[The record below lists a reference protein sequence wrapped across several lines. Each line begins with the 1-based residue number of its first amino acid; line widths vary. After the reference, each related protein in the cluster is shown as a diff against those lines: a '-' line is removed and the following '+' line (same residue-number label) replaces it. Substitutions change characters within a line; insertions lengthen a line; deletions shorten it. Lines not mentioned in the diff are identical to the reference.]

1 VKRLILLADDSPT
14 IQRLVT
20 QMFTGGEFDVLAVS
34 NGDAAVRKFEEL
46 HPDLIL
52 ADIYMPGKNGY
63 EVCAA
68 VKKHPELGDT
78 PVVLLAG
85 AFDAFDEETA
95 SQVGAAAHITKPF
108 EPNALVSLVASLA
121 SKEGRPRTVAAPGP
135 APAPA
140 REPAPIAQVA
150 PVAAIT
156 ASAAA
161 PSTVP
166 AAPLT
171 LEVAP
176 LALEVAKLTLETAT
190 TAPAAVVSEQP
201 KASSV
206 DAEEVPVAAPVLVS
220 APAPTIKEP
229 PKDESP
235 EAIKP
240 VTAESRATP
249 ADSSDLLG
257 LQDLFKPQPPASVS
271 DAEIERIAQLVI
283 QKLSTQV
290 IENVAWDVVPD
301 ITTKV
306 LKEELKR
313 RS

>member
-1 VKRLILLADDSPT
+1 MKRLILLADDSPT

-20 QMFTGGEFDVLAVS
+20 QMFAGGEFDVVSVS
-34 NGDAAVRKFEEL
+34 NGDAAVRKFEEIR
-46 HPDLIL
+46 PDLIL

-85 AFDAFDEETA
+85 AFDAFDDETA

-108 EPNALVSLVASLA
+108 EPQALLSLVSSLA
-121 SKEGRPRTVAAPGP
+121 PKEGRPRTAP

-140 REPAPIAQVA
+140 LAPTSVPAPAAAMALAATPVPIPEATPSLSAPSGLTLVVREEEKLTLAAEEKPAVQESSPSPAPAPAPAVEQPPKIAVPA
-150 PVAAIT
+150 VVKPVAVE
-156 ASAAA
+156 S
-161 PSTVP
+161 P
-166 AAPLT
+166 AAP
-171 LEVAP
+171 
-176 LALEVAKLTLETAT
+176 
-190 TAPAAVVSEQP
+190 
-201 KASSV
+201 
-206 DAEEVPVAAPVLVS
+206 
-220 APAPTIKEP
+220 
-229 PKDESP
+229 
-235 EAIKP
+235 
-240 VTAESRATP
+240 
-249 ADSSDLLG
+249 ADGGDLLG
-257 LQDLFKPQPPASVS
+257 LQDLFKPSSSNATVS

-313 RS
+313 QS

>member
-1 VKRLILLADDSPT
+1 MKRLILLADDSPT

-20 QMFTGGEFDVLAVS
+20 QMFAGGEFDVVSVS
-34 NGDAAVRKFEEL
+34 NGDAAVRKFEEIR
-46 HPDLIL
+46 PDLIL

-85 AFDAFDEETA
+85 AFDAFDDETA

-108 EPNALVSLVASLA
+108 EPQALLSLVSSLA
-121 SKEGRPRTVAAPGP
+121 PKEGRPRTAP

-140 REPAPIAQVA
+140 LAPTSVPAPAAAMALAATPVPIPEATVTLPAPSALTLVIREEEKLTLVGEEKPAVQESSPSPAPAPAPAVEQPPKIAVPA
-150 PVAAIT
+150 VVKPVAVE
-156 ASAAA
+156 S
-161 PSTVP
+161 P
-166 AAPLT
+166 AAP
-171 LEVAP
+171 
-176 LALEVAKLTLETAT
+176 
-190 TAPAAVVSEQP
+190 
-201 KASSV
+201 
-206 DAEEVPVAAPVLVS
+206 
-220 APAPTIKEP
+220 
-229 PKDESP
+229 
-235 EAIKP
+235 
-240 VTAESRATP
+240 
-249 ADSSDLLG
+249 ADGGDLLG
-257 LQDLFKPQPPASVS
+257 LQDLFKPSSSNATVS

-313 RS
+313 QS

>member
-1 VKRLILLADDSPT
+1 MKRLILLADDSPT

-20 QMFTGGEFDVLAVS
+20 QMFNGSEFDVLSVS
-34 NGDAAVRKFEEL
+34 NGDAAVRKFEEV

-68 VKKHPELGDT
+68 VKKHPERGDT

-108 EPNALVSLVASLA
+108 EPRALLNLVASLA
-121 SKEGRPRTVAAPGP
+121 SKEGRPQVVDTPDPVP
-135 APAPA
+135 APQ
-140 REPAPIAQVA
+140 PAPKAEVA
-150 PVAAIT
+150 PVAAM
-156 ASAAA
+156 AAVGASSAA
-161 PSTVP
+161 P

-171 LEVAP
+171 LEVA
-176 LALEVAKLTLETAT
+176 T
-190 TAPAAVVSEQP
+190 TVEAAVISEQQ

-206 DAEEVPVAAPVLVS
+206 QAEERPAPAPSLAS
-220 APAPTIKEP
+220 APAPTTEEP
-229 PKDESP
+229 AEKQRP
-235 EAIKP
+235 EPIKP
-240 VTAESRATP
+240 LAVESRGTP

-257 LQDLFKPQPPASVS
+257 LQDLFKPQPPPSVS

-283 QKLSTQV
+283 QRLSTQV

>member
-1 VKRLILLADDSPT
+1 
-14 IQRLVT
+14 
-20 QMFTGGEFDVLAVS
+20 MFAGSEFDVVSVS
-34 NGDAAVRKFEEL
+34 NGDAAVRKFEEV

-85 AFDAFDEETA
+85 AFDAFDHETA
-95 SQVGAAAHITKPF
+95 SQVGAAHHITKPF
-108 EPNALVSLVASLA
+108 EPQALLNLVSSLA
-121 SKEGRPRTVAAPGP
+121 PKESRPRTAP

-140 REPAPIAQVA
+140 PAPAAAMAASA
-150 PVAAIT
+150 PVPVAIPATPWVSPVLPSPADIVRDEVKPLAIQEEKAAVL
-156 ASAAA
+156 AEPLALA
-161 PSTVP
+161 PQPVPAPAPVVEELPKEEVP
-166 AAPLT
+166 AA
-171 LEVAP
+171 
-176 LALEVAKLTLETAT
+176 AK
-190 TAPAAVVSEQP
+190 PAAVE
-201 KASSV
+201 SS
-206 DAEEVPVAAPVLVS
+206 AA
-220 APAPTIKEP
+220 
-229 PKDESP
+229 
-235 EAIKP
+235 
-240 VTAESRATP
+240 P

-257 LQDLFKPQPPASVS
+257 LQDLFKPPASTLSVS
-271 DAEIERIAQLVI
+271 DAEIDRIAQLVI

-313 RS
+313 KS

>member
-20 QMFTGGEFDVLAVS
+20 QMFAGGEFDVVSVS
-34 NGDAAVRKFEEL
+34 NGDAAVRKFEEIR
-46 HPDLIL
+46 PDLIL

-85 AFDAFDEETA
+85 AFDAFDDETA

-108 EPNALVSLVASLA
+108 EPQALLSLVSSLA
-121 SKEGRPRTVAAPGP
+121 PKEGRPRTASAP

-140 REPAPIAQVA
+140 LAPKSGPAP
-150 PVAAIT
+150 
-156 ASAAA
+156 AAA
-161 PSTVP
+161 MALSATPVPIPEATPGLSAPSGLTLVVREEEKLTLAAEEKPAVQESSPSPAPAPAVEQPPKIAVP
-166 AAPLT
+166 AAVKP
-171 LEVAP
+171 VAVESP
-176 LALEVAKLTLETAT
+176 A
-190 TAPAAVVSEQP
+190 APA
-201 KASSV
+201 
-206 DAEEVPVAAPVLVS
+206 DGG
-220 APAPTIKEP
+220 
-229 PKDESP
+229 
-235 EAIKP
+235 
-240 VTAESRATP
+240 
-249 ADSSDLLG
+249 DLLG
-257 LQDLFKPQPPASVS
+257 LQDLFKPSSSNATVS

-313 RS
+313 QS